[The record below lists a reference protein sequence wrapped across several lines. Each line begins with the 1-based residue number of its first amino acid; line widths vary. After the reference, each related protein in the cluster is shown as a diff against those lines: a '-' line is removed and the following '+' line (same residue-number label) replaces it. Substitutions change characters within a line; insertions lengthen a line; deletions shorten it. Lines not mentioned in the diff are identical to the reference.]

1 MCMVTWSAICWRDQL
16 GIAVPLLCY
25 QRTFPR
31 FGLGLGTGT
40 LLAVAAGAHATPDG
54 EGNF

>member
-31 FGLGLGTGT
+31 FGLGLGAGT